1 MCFVL
6 FLFLFFLII
15 VVFFFFF
22 NLPISPDIGNTGY
35 LHLCMLFV
43 LGQLEPKIV
52 VHKQFKP
59 LIVNCLIKWKTLLLH
74 VGIQ

>member
-15 VVFFFFF
+15 VFFFFFF